1 MDDISSLCVMYPR
14 KNAFFVSQCS
24 FVPTWGSIW
33 LCRMRRAYSIRFSR
47 VTPCVG
53 PRLPM

>member
-33 LCRMRRAYSIRFSR
+33 LCRIRRAYSIRFSR

-53 PRLPM
+53 PRFPM